1 MRTRTT
7 FWFAHAALAILGM
20 SGLACGI
27 PQEAYDRDM
36 AAIKK
41 KCADDA
47 EAARQREEQ
56 QKARGDAAE
65 TQASSE
71 KERAD
76 KTTSDL
82 SGTRKA
88 LDECTNKGG
97 NSVKSL
103 ASCQIERA
111 EVQARLDRVS
121 ASVNKVRDAL
131 KAMSD
136 AGKLQVKVARGFLI
150 IALQGDILF
159 DSGKS
164 KLKEDAKPI
173 LLELAAILKSLPD
186 RLFQVAGHTDSAGA
200 EDLNWDLSMQRALT
214 VVKFLIK
221 DGGVEGKNLSAG
233 GYAMFQPVAD
243 NATDQGKQTNRRV
256 EFLLIPNLAELLNV
270 RPSP

>member
-1 MRTRTT
+1 MSTRLTI
-7 FWFAHAALAILGM
+7 WSARAALLVL
-20 SGLACGI
+20 GLAAAGCGI
-27 PQEAYDRDM
+27 PKDAYDRDM

-41 KCADDA
+41 QCAEDA
-47 EAARQREEQ
+47 EAARLREEQ
-56 QKARGDAAE
+56 QRTRGDTAE
-65 TQASSE
+65 ATASSE
-71 KERAD
+71 KDRAD
-76 KTTSDL
+76 KAGTDL
-82 SGTRKA
+82 SATRKA

-97 NSVKSL
+97 NSAKSL
-103 ASCQIERA
+103 AACQIERA
-111 EVQARLDRVS
+111 ELQAKLDRVS

-136 AGKLQVKVARGFLI
+136 AGKLQVKVSRGFLV

-173 LLELAAILKSLPD
+173 LLELAGILKSLPD
-186 RLFQVAGHTDSAGA
+186 RLFQVAGHTDSSGA

-221 DGGVEGKNLSAG
+221 EGGCEGKNLSAG

-243 NATDQGKQTNRRV
+243 NATDAGKQTNRRV
-256 EFLLIPNLAELLNV
+256 EFLLIPNLGELLNV
-270 RPSP
+270 QPK